1 LEVLETNMKVTYNM
15 NKYRK
20 QITGESA
27 MVGFPGTPGEK
38 LTPQYI
44 LSLFNV
50 ENEILREAFLNIVD
64 SVNPSHRVLADNVD
78 DVTITINTGL
88 TTSVSVG
95 DYIDVY
101 TVLQKPAL
109 QHAVKKILMTGKRG
123 HKDEKQ
129 DLVEIIS
136 ALSRAV

>member
-1 LEVLETNMKVTYNM
+1 MKVTYNM

-101 TVLQKPAL
+101 TVLQGFNIQKPAL